1 MQDNAR
7 LVVCTEGGDIIICE
21 NSGEF
26 YAFVERD
33 ERAKIRA
40 ISPYNRGFVIGWS
53 NGLFSAHERFEDQF
67 TGVSTYRRTK
77 EIMTTLDQPYQLNN
91 FPVTSQVLTSTEDQI
106 IFITENNQ
114 LLKVNFSLD
123 GLDDKPKFEYV
134 ICNFHSAPITGMDVC
149 IRKQLVVTC
158 SKDKTIRIWNY
169 ATRTLEIVSGVLS
182 DETLAV
188 AFHPSGFHVICSLVD
203 KISIYNV
210 LGQEFSSQPRTLQI
224 KACKEIK
231 FSNGGHLF
239 ACAYGTNAIWVYN
252 FYTEDCPQYYQC
264 KGHVNRVRCI
274 DWFENDTGFTSCG
287 IDGNVYYYDLIV
299 QKETLQ
305 RLNEKDFN
313 QRAVSFTSVVN
324 LPGRPFESFV
334 VGNDKKIWHSKDSKN
349 GFDAGINISQLA
361 LTNNQKALI
370 AGTGEE
376 GKPGSIHI
384 YQVPQLAKLNEVQ
397 AHSKPIERMR
407 MSYDNNFLFTGG
419 QDGLLIIHDIKDRDP
434 RAPKAQREG
443 LGLPFSEEILIDKQD
458 IETFISEKEQL
469 EGDF

>member
-1 MQDNAR
+1 M
-7 LVVCTEGGDIIICE
+7 
-21 NSGEF
+21 
-26 YAFVERD
+26 
-33 ERAKIRA
+33 
-40 ISPYNRGFVIGWS
+40 RGVG
-53 NGLFSAHERFEDQF
+53 
-67 TGVSTYRRTK
+67 
-77 EIMTTLDQPYQLNN
+77 
-91 FPVTSQVLTSTEDQI
+91 
-106 IFITENNQ
+106 
-114 LLKVNFSLD
+114 
-123 GLDDKPKFEYV
+123 
-134 ICNFHSAPITGMDVC
+134 
-149 IRKQLVVTC
+149 